1 MNIYRGATAI
11 GYLTHVWK
19 PAYHQFGVPAEN
31 RDAIR
36 QINAQITHLAP
47 AILSAEPT
55 PAATI
60 EAADSVKLDVLARR
74 YAGSV
79 YLFAVN
85 FDERAVAAQATLAV
99 PGLPLGAEIEVLDER
114 RVLRAEAGGLFRDAF
129 APLAVHLYR
138 VRM

>member
-60 EAADSVKLDVLARR
+60 
-74 YAGSV
+74 
-79 YLFAVN
+79 
-85 FDERAVAAQATLAV
+85 
-99 PGLPLGAEIEVLDER
+99 
-114 RVLRAEAGGLFRDAF
+114 
-129 APLAVHLYR
+129 
-138 VRM
+138 